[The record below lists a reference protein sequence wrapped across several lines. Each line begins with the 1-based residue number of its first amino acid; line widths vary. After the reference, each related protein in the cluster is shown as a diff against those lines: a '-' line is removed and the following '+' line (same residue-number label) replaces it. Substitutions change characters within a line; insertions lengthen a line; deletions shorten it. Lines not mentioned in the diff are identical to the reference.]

1 MIPDEVVEQVR
12 DAADIV
18 QIVGEYVNLKRAGQD
33 FRGPCPFHQGTHRNF
48 SVSPRKRMY
57 YCFVCHEGG
66 DVFRFLQKRL
76 GVEWPAAVKM
86 VGEKSGIE
94 VREID
99 SRREGPDPR
108 EPIWEVNAT
117 AAAYFQKILWDDPL
131 GEQARDYLEQRD
143 ITKETAEQFG
153 IGFAP
158 REIGLLRNYM
168 STLGFDEQR
177 QIAAGLLVSGD
188 EGSEPRPRFRGRL
201 MFPILDAMGRNVG
214 FGGRLLGPG
223 EPKYLNSPESAAF
236 SKGRTLYGLNWAKN
250 DIRREDHVL
259 VVEGYF
265 DVVRLINAG
274 FTTVVAPMGTALTE
288 QQSQALRKLTKNIFL
303 LYDSDKAGLQATF
316 RSGDELLR
324 QGASVRIVTLP
335 EGEDPDTF
343 VKTHGATALTAR
355 MRDAIDV
362 FERKIQLLERAGMF
376 AELHKKRRALD
387 RLFPTI
393 RAASDQIMRD
403 LYLTRASEV
412 SGVARE
418 VLEREMTGR
427 ATPRGA
433 PSEAAAAPGA
443 TAPRISPTVRVRRG
457 DRRAQRAQRGFSAE
471 RELIRAMLSNRARVV
486 QFAEKLGVKSFHS
499 EIHREIYRA
508 LIASGPDSTIE
519 ELSAKLDEASV
530 ETIQEMLAEGPVH
543 VDQERTINDSLAK
556 LRARELEL
564 RAAELDRIIPLASD
578 AKKDQLIAE
587 LKSIAVE
594 LKGTGR
600 KNFKTSGFR
609 TTDVP

>member
-18 QIVGEYVNLKRAGQD
+18 QIVGEYVNLKRAGTD

-76 GVEWPAAVKM
+76 GVEWPNAVKM

-108 EPIWEVNAT
+108 EPLWEVNAT

-131 GEQARDYLEQRD
+131 GAQARDYLAQRD

-158 REIGLLRNYM
+158 REIGLLRTYM
-168 STLGFDEQR
+168 STLGFNEER
-177 QIAAGLLVSGD
+177 QFAAGLLVSGD

-201 MFPILDAMGRNVG
+201 MFPILDAMSRNVG

-265 DVVRLINAG
+265 DVVRLISAG
-274 FTTVVAPMGTALTE
+274 FTSVVAPMGTALTD
-288 QQSQALRKLTKNIFL
+288 QQAGALRKLTKNIFL

-335 EGEDPDTF
+335 DGEDPDTF
-343 VKTHGATALTAR
+343 VKKNGAAALTAR

-387 RLFPTI
+387 RLLPTI

-403 LYLTRASEV
+403 LYLARASEV

-418 VLEREMTGR
+418 VLEREWTGR
-427 ATPRGA
+427 VTPR
-433 PSEAAAAPGA
+433 EASDPTASVP
-443 TAPRISPTVRVRRG
+443 APRISPAARVRRG
-457 DRRAQRAQRGFSAE
+457 ERRAQHSERGSSAE
-471 RELIRAMLSNRARVV
+471 RELIRAMLFNRARVV
-486 QFAEKLGVKSFHS
+486 QIAEKLGVESF
-499 EIHREIYRA
+499 RNAAYRDIYRA
-508 LIASGPDSTIE
+508 LIPLGPDSTIE
-519 ELSAKLDEASV
+519 QVSANLDEDAI
-530 ETIQEMLAEGPVH
+530 ETIQEILAEGAFQI
-543 VDQERTINDSLAK
+543 DQERTINDSFAT
-556 LRARELEL
+556 LRARDLDL
-564 RAAELDRIIPLASD
+564 RAAELDRIIPLANG
-578 AKKDQLIAE
+578 AKKDELIAE
-587 LKSIAVE
+587 KDAIRRE
-594 LKGTGR
+594 LKATGR
-600 KNFKTSGFR
+600 NYFKKFR
-609 TTDVP
+609 RTGTR

>member
-1 MIPDEVVEQVR
+1 VR

-18 QIVGEYVNLKRAGQD
+18 QIVGEYVNLKRSGTD

-76 GVEWPAAVKM
+76 GVEWPSAVKM

-108 EPIWEVNAT
+108 EPLWEVNAT

-131 GEQARDYLEQRD
+131 GAQARDYLAQRD

-158 REIGLLRNYM
+158 REIGLLRTYM
-168 STLGFDEQR
+168 ATLGFDEER
-177 QIAAGLLVSGD
+177 QIAAGLLVSGE

-214 FGGRLLGPG
+214 FGGRILGSG

-274 FTTVVAPMGTALTE
+274 FTTVVAPMGTALTD
-288 QQSQALRKLTKNIFL
+288 QQSAALRKLTKNIFL

-335 EGEDPDTF
+335 DGEDPDTF
-343 VKTHGATALTAR
+343 VKKNGAAALTAR

-387 RLFPTI
+387 RLLPTI

-403 LYLTRASEV
+403 LYLARASEV

-418 VLEREMTGR
+418 VLEREWTGR
-427 ATPRGA
+427 APRE
-433 PSEAAAAPGA
+433 SSDAAP
-443 TAPRISPTVRVRRG
+443 TPSAPRISPAARVRRG
-457 DRRAQRAQRGFSAE
+457 ERRAQHSERGSSAE
-471 RELIRAMLSNRARVV
+471 RELIRAMLFNRARVV
-486 QFAEKLGVKSFHS
+486 QIAEKLDVESFRTPGYRH
-499 EIHREIYRA
+499 IYRA
-508 LIASGPDSTIE
+508 LIALGPDSTIE
-519 ELSAKLDEASV
+519 QVSANLDEDAI
-530 ETIQEMLAEGPVH
+530 ETIQEILAEGAFQI
-543 VDQERTINDSLAK
+543 DQERTISDSFAT
-556 LRARELEL
+556 LRARDLDL
-564 RAAELDRIIPLASD
+564 RAAELDRIIPLASG
-578 AKKDQLIAE
+578 AKKDELIAE
-587 LKSIAVE
+587 KDAIRRE
-594 LKGTGR
+594 LKATGR
-600 KNFKTSGFR
+600 NYFKKFR
-609 TTDVP
+609 RTGAR

>member
-18 QIVGEYVNLKRAGQD
+18 QIVGEYVNLKRVGQD

-76 GVEWPAAVKM
+76 GVEWPSAVKM

-108 EPIWEVNAT
+108 EPLWEVNAT

-131 GEQARDYLEQRD
+131 GAQAREYLAQRD
-143 ITKETAEQFG
+143 ITKEIAEQFG

-158 REIGLLRNYM
+158 REIGLLRTYFA
-168 STLGFDEQR
+168 TLGFDEQR
-177 QIAAGLLVSGD
+177 LVAAGLLVSGD

-214 FGGRLLGPG
+214 FGGRVLGPG

-265 DVVRLINAG
+265 DVVRLISAG
-274 FTTVVAPMGTALTE
+274 FTTVVAPMGTALTD
-288 QQSQALRKLTKNIFL
+288 QQSAALRKLTKNVFL

-335 EGEDPDTF
+335 EGDDPDTF
-343 VKTHGATALTAR
+343 VKKNGAAALTAR

-387 RLFPTI
+387 RLLPTI
-393 RAASDQIMRD
+393 RAASDQITRD
-403 LYLTRASEV
+403 LYLARASEV

-418 VLEREMTGR
+418 VLERELTAGP
-427 ATPRGA
+427 TPRVTAASSPPA
-433 PSEAAAAPGA
+433 P
-443 TAPRISPTVRVRRG
+443 APRISPSARVRRG
-457 DRRAQRAQRGFSAE
+457 ERRTQHAERGASAE
-471 RELIRAMLSNRARVV
+471 RELIRAMLFNRARVV
-486 QFAEKLGVKSFHS
+486 QIAEKLGAESF
-499 EIHREIYRA
+499 RAPAYRQIYRA
-508 LIASGPDSTIE
+508 LISLGPDSTIDQV
-519 ELSAKLDEASV
+519 SANLDEDGI
-530 ETIQEMLAEGPVH
+530 ETIEDILGEGAVQI
-543 VDQERTINDSLAK
+543 DQERTINDSFAT
-556 LRARELEL
+556 LRARDLDL
-564 RAAELDRIIPLASD
+564 RAAELDRIIPLATG
-578 AKKDQLIAE
+578 AKKDELIAE
-587 LKSIAVE
+587 KDAIRRE
-594 LKGTGR
+594 LKATGR
-600 KNFKTSGFR
+600 NYFKKFR
-609 TTDVP
+609 RTGAR

>member
-18 QIVGEYVNLKRAGQD
+18 QIVGEYVNLKRAGAD

-108 EPIWEVNAT
+108 EPLWEVNAT

-131 GEQARDYLEQRD
+131 GAQARDYLEQRD
-143 ITKETAEQFG
+143 ITKEIAENFG

-168 STLGFDEQR
+168 ATLGFDESR
-177 QIAAGLLVSGD
+177 LIAAGLLVTGD
-188 EGSEPRPRFRGRL
+188 DGSEPRPRFRGRL
-201 MFPILDAMGRNVG
+201 MFPILDAMGRNVA
-214 FGGRLLGPG
+214 FGGRVLGAG

-250 DIRREDHVL
+250 DVRREDHVL

-265 DVVRLINAG
+265 DVVRLISAG

-288 QQSQALRKLTKNIFL
+288 NQSAALRKLTKNVFL

-335 EGEDPDTF
+335 EGDDPDTF
-343 VKTHGATALTAR
+343 VKKNGAAALLAR

-376 AELHKKRRALD
+376 SELHKKRRALD

-393 RAASDQIMRD
+393 RAASDEITRD
-403 LYLTRASEV
+403 LYLSRASEV

-418 VLEREMTGR
+418 VLERELRGR
-427 ATPRGA
+427 TTPRVTSASSPPA
-433 PSEAAAAPGA
+433 P
-443 TAPRISPTVRVRRG
+443 APRLSPSARVRRG
-457 DRRAQRAQRGFSAE
+457 ERRAQHAERGESAE
-471 RELIRAMLSNRARVV
+471 RELVRAMLFSRSRVV
-486 QFAEKLGVKSFHS
+486 QIAEKLGAGSFRDP
-499 EIHREIYRA
+499 IYRQIYRA

-519 ELSAKLDEASV
+519 QVSANLDEEAI
-530 ETIQEMLAEGPVH
+530 ETIQDFLAEGTVQI
-543 VDQERTINDSLAK
+543 DQERTINDSLST
-556 LRARELEL
+556 LRARDLDL
-564 RAAELDRIIPLASD
+564 RAAELDRIIPLAEG
-578 AKKDQLIAE
+578 AKKDELIAE
-587 LKSIAVE
+587 KDAIRRE
-594 LKGTGR
+594 LKATGR
-600 KNFKTSGFR
+600 NYYKKFR
-609 TTDVP
+609 RMGTR

>member
-18 QIVGEYVNLKRAGQD
+18 QIVGEYVNLKRSGTD

-76 GVEWPAAVKM
+76 GVEWPSAVKM

-108 EPIWEVNAT
+108 EPLWEVNAT
-117 AAAYFQKILWDDPL
+117 AAAYFQKVLWDDPL
-131 GEQARDYLEQRD
+131 GAQARDYLAQRD

-158 REIGLLRNYM
+158 REIGLLRTYM
-168 STLGFDEQR
+168 ATLGFDEER
-177 QIAAGLLVSGD
+177 QIAAGLLVSGE

-214 FGGRLLGPG
+214 FGGRILGSG

-274 FTTVVAPMGTALTE
+274 FTTVVAPMGTALTD
-288 QQSQALRKLTKNIFL
+288 QQSAALRKLTKNIFL

-335 EGEDPDTF
+335 DGEDPDTF
-343 VKTHGATALTAR
+343 VKKNGAAALTAR

-387 RLFPTI
+387 RLLPTI

-403 LYLTRASEV
+403 LYLARASEV

-418 VLEREMTGR
+418 VLEREWTGR
-427 ATPRGA
+427 APRESSDPAPA
-433 PSEAAAAPGA
+433 PS
-443 TAPRISPTVRVRRG
+443 APRISPAARVRRG
-457 DRRAQRAQRGFSAE
+457 ERRAQHSERGSSAE
-471 RELIRAMLSNRARVV
+471 RELIRAMLFNRARVV
-486 QFAEKLGVKSFHS
+486 QIAEKLDVESFRTPGYRH
-499 EIHREIYRA
+499 IYRA
-508 LIASGPDSTIE
+508 LIALGPDSTIE
-519 ELSAKLDEASV
+519 QVSANLDEDAI
-530 ETIQEMLAEGPVH
+530 ETIQEILAEGAFQI
-543 VDQERTINDSLAK
+543 DQERTISDSFAT
-556 LRARELEL
+556 LRARDLDL
-564 RAAELDRIIPLASD
+564 RAAELDRIIPLASG
-578 AKKDQLIAE
+578 AKKDELIAE
-587 LKSIAVE
+587 KDAIRRE
-594 LKGTGR
+594 LKATGR
-600 KNFKTSGFR
+600 NYFKKFR
-609 TTDVP
+609 RTGAR

>member
-1 MIPDEVVEQVR
+1 VIPDEVVEQVR

-18 QIVGEYVNLKRAGQD
+18 QIVGEYVNLKRSGTD

-76 GVEWPAAVKM
+76 GVEWPSAVKM

-108 EPIWEVNAT
+108 EPLWEVNAT
-117 AAAYFQKILWDDPL
+117 AAAYFQKVLWDDPL
-131 GEQARDYLEQRD
+131 GAQARDYLAQRD

-158 REIGLLRNYM
+158 REIGLLRTYM
-168 STLGFDEQR
+168 ATLGFDEER
-177 QIAAGLLVSGD
+177 QIAAGLLVSGE

-214 FGGRLLGPG
+214 FGGRILGSG

-274 FTTVVAPMGTALTE
+274 FTTVVAPMGTALTD
-288 QQSQALRKLTKNIFL
+288 QQSAALRKLTKNIFL

-335 EGEDPDTF
+335 DGEDPDTF
-343 VKTHGATALTAR
+343 VKKNGAAALTAR

-387 RLFPTI
+387 RLLPTI

-403 LYLTRASEV
+403 LYLARASEV

-418 VLEREMTGR
+418 VLEREWTGR
-427 ATPRGA
+427 APRE
-433 PSEAAAAPGA
+433 SSDAAP
-443 TAPRISPTVRVRRG
+443 TPSAPRISPAARVRRG
-457 DRRAQRAQRGFSAE
+457 ERRAQHSERGSSAE
-471 RELIRAMLSNRARVV
+471 RELIRAMLFNRARVV
-486 QFAEKLGVKSFHS
+486 QIAEKLDVESFRTPGYRH
-499 EIHREIYRA
+499 IYRA
-508 LIASGPDSTIE
+508 LIALGPDSTIE
-519 ELSAKLDEASV
+519 QVSANLDEDAI
-530 ETIQEMLAEGPVH
+530 ETIQEILAEGAFQI
-543 VDQERTINDSLAK
+543 DQERTISDSFAT
-556 LRARELEL
+556 LRARDLDL
-564 RAAELDRIIPLASD
+564 RAAELDRIIPLASG
-578 AKKDQLIAE
+578 AKKDELIAE
-587 LKSIAVE
+587 KDAIRRE
-594 LKGTGR
+594 LKATGR
-600 KNFKTSGFR
+600 NYFKKFR
-609 TTDVP
+609 RTGAR

>member
-18 QIVGEYVNLKRAGQD
+18 QIVGEYVNLKRSGTD

-76 GVEWPAAVKM
+76 GVEWPSAVKM

-108 EPIWEVNAT
+108 EPLWEVNAT

-131 GEQARDYLEQRD
+131 GAQARDYLAQRD

-158 REIGLLRNYM
+158 REIGLLRTYM
-168 STLGFDEQR
+168 ATLGFDEER
-177 QIAAGLLVSGD
+177 QIAAGLLVSGE

-214 FGGRLLGPG
+214 FGGRILGSG

-274 FTTVVAPMGTALTE
+274 FTTVVAPMGTALTD
-288 QQSQALRKLTKNIFL
+288 QQSAALRKLTKNIFL

-335 EGEDPDTF
+335 DGEDPDTF
-343 VKTHGATALTAR
+343 VKKNGAAALTAR

-387 RLFPTI
+387 RLLPTI

-403 LYLTRASEV
+403 LYLARASEV

-418 VLEREMTGR
+418 VLEREWTGR
-427 ATPRGA
+427 APR
-433 PSEAAAAPGA
+433 
-443 TAPRISPTVRVRRG
+443 
-457 DRRAQRAQRGFSAE
+457 
-471 RELIRAMLSNRARVV
+471 
-486 QFAEKLGVKSFHS
+486 
-499 EIHREIYRA
+499 
-508 LIASGPDSTIE
+508 
-519 ELSAKLDEASV
+519 
-530 ETIQEMLAEGPVH
+530 
-543 VDQERTINDSLAK
+543 
-556 LRARELEL
+556 
-564 RAAELDRIIPLASD
+564 
-578 AKKDQLIAE
+578 
-587 LKSIAVE
+587 
-594 LKGTGR
+594 
-600 KNFKTSGFR
+600 
-609 TTDVP
+609 

>member
-18 QIVGEYVNLKRAGQD
+18 QIVGDYVNLKRAGAD

-76 GVEWPAAVKM
+76 GVEWPQAVKM
-86 VGEKSGIE
+86 VGDKSGIE

-108 EPIWEVNAT
+108 EPLWEVNAT

-131 GEQARDYLEQRD
+131 GAQARDYLTKRD
-143 ITKETAEQFG
+143 LTKEVAEQFG
-153 IGFAP
+153 VGFAP

-168 STLGFDEQR
+168 ATLGFDEQR
-177 QIAAGLLVSGD
+177 LVAAGLLISGE
-188 EGSEPRPRFRGRL
+188 EGSESRPRFRGRL
-201 MFPILDAMGRNVG
+201 MFPILDPMGRNIG
-214 FGGRLLGPG
+214 FGGRVIGQG

-250 DIRREDHVL
+250 DVRREDHVL

-265 DVVRLINAG
+265 DVVRLISAG
-274 FTTVVAPMGTALTE
+274 FTTVVAPMGTALTDN
-288 QQSQALRKLTKNIFL
+288 QSAALRKLTKNVFL

-335 EGEDPDTF
+335 EGDDPDTF
-343 VKTHGATALTAR
+343 VKKNGAAALTAR

-387 RLFPTI
+387 RLLPTI
-393 RAASDQIMRD
+393 RAAADQITRD
-403 LYLTRASEV
+403 LYLARASE
-412 SGVARE
+412 
-418 VLEREMTGR
+418 
-427 ATPRGA
+427 
-433 PSEAAAAPGA
+433 
-443 TAPRISPTVRVRRG
+443 
-457 DRRAQRAQRGFSAE
+457 
-471 RELIRAMLSNRARVV
+471 
-486 QFAEKLGVKSFHS
+486 
-499 EIHREIYRA
+499 
-508 LIASGPDSTIE
+508 
-519 ELSAKLDEASV
+519 
-530 ETIQEMLAEGPVH
+530 
-543 VDQERTINDSLAK
+543 
-556 LRARELEL
+556 
-564 RAAELDRIIPLASD
+564 
-578 AKKDQLIAE
+578 
-587 LKSIAVE
+587 
-594 LKGTGR
+594 
-600 KNFKTSGFR
+600 
-609 TTDVP
+609 